1 NPDQD
6 EWVGGWMDLGFDAS
20 LNPAQSVECA
30 CSHFGEASLSAS
42 EYCARLRHGMCQY
55 HCGYVSWHSW
65 LAVCGASELLRAA
78 AKKWSVIFC
87 EIHKMLLEKQSSCFR
102 SYASAVLF
110 NSHFVQCDSVSHSFT
125 VIYPLYTHTHSRGF
139 LLYLQ
144 GYRFLSGR
152 EHAIPSPLRR
162 FLAEAV
168 DFPILFC
175 VKAAVILTIAHLSG
189 WRDPS
194 KFAVH
199 FIVEEM
205 DEETSLEELQK
216 MMLLPLLYRMLVR
229 LCETF
234 CIWGAG
240 GATPGKFLLG
250 LRVVTCDTSVL
261 VQPDRVQAVP
271 ASDVSLS
278 ASTVR
283 ALNKNFSIAFF
294 FPAFIAPLF
303 FQHNGT
309 VYDIAAGTVVVK
321 RSRAR

>member
-1 NPDQD
+1 MEREKPQD
-6 EWVGGWMDLGFDAS
+6 PTERSGGGVAVHLRVLRS
-20 LNPAQSVECA
+20 LAARDVPVLLRVRELAQLAGGVRRFRAAPRSSA
-30 CSHFGEASLSAS
+30 QPPRSGALLQGDPRSDGRYFYSTARQEAAATCGRRVN
-42 EYCARLRHGMCQY
+42 EGCAR
-55 HCGYVSWHSW
+55 
-65 LAVCGASELLRAA
+65 
-78 AKKWSVIFC
+78 
-87 EIHKMLLEKQSSCFR
+87 
-102 SYASAVLF
+102 
-110 NSHFVQCDSVSHSFT
+110 
-125 VIYPLYTHTHSRGF
+125 
-139 LLYLQ
+139 
-144 GYRFLSGR
+144 R

-168 DFPILFC
+168 DFLILFC